1 MNNYRQEN
9 VISTEG
15 QSRHNIKRYEF
26 KALDSTA
33 LESTTPPL
41 ENLEPLITPPAPS
54 PASSEESEGEPS
66 PAPSAPFPIA
76 PLESELVERLLQRSD
91 DVVDSLLKV
100 QQQLE
105 RQQQEMEA
113 IIKEAREEARAL
125 GFKEG
130 QEQARQEL
138 QGEIEAQKNSL
149 ITSIELLER
158 TSKEMEQQIGH
169 LERDLSA
176 IAVDIAKE
184 VIVKEVEN
192 HSAEV
197 ARELAT
203 QLLESLKEATK
214 ILLKLNPQDYAAL
227 AKHFE
232 GEERVKLQPDKAI
245 AKGGVVIISD
255 SGNLDGTILSRF
267 QTLKKSILEN
277 LAERS

>member
-33 LESTTPPL
+33 LESAAPSL
-41 ENLEPLITPPAPS
+41 ENLEPLITPPAPP
-54 PASSEESEGEPS
+54 PASSEEPEGEPS